1 MTVLDEAVTVVD
13 DPTVQHRVRGLSV
26 GQGEH
31 SWMLC
36 SEVSFSDG
44 NEIKNRTKGKQDK
57 ESDEGERIS
66 LSLAFNDFI
75 EALHLQSVDLCC
87 FFF

>member
-13 DPTVQHRVRGLSV
+13 DPTVQRGVRCLSV
-26 GQGEH
+26 GH

-44 NEIKNRTKGKQDK
+44 NEIKNRTKGKRDK
-57 ESDEGERIS
+57 ESDGGERIS
-66 LSLAFNDFI
+66 LSLAFNDFTQ
-75 EALHLQSVDLCC
+75 ALYLQYVDLWLL
-87 FFF
+87 